1 MGLYAKYIFP
11 HILEYVMSSSILVDC
26 RKDTLLEVNG
36 EILEIGFGTGINLLY
51 YPAHVRKITGVDI
64 NINIH
69 SKAKAEKRLQ
79 SSHIKVDFYPLNA
92 ESLPF
97 PDHTFDTV
105 VSTFTLCSINDIH
118 RAFSE
123 IVRVLKPNGRFFF
136 SEHGL
141 SPDYQVQKWQ
151 HRLNPINKALSCG
164 CNLNRNIKELVES
177 CNLRILKLDQFY
189 LEKTPKIFGYM
200 YKGIA
205 TINPS

>member
-11 HILEYVMSSSILVDC
+11 HMLEYVMSSSILVDC
-26 RKDTLLEVNG
+26 RKDTLSEVKG
-36 EILEIGFGTGINLLY
+36 EILEIGFGTGMNLPY
-51 YPAHVRKITGVDI
+51 YPENVRRITGVDI

-69 SKAKAEKRLQ
+69 SKAEKRLK
-79 SSHIKVDFYPLNA
+79 SSHIQVDYYPINI
-92 ESLPF
+92 EYLPF
-97 PDHTFDTV
+97 PDNTFDTV
-105 VSTFTLCSINDIH
+105 VSTFTLCSIKDIH
-118 RAFSE
+118 RALSE
-123 IVRVLKPNGRFFF
+123 IARVLRPNGRFFF
-136 SEHGL
+136 AEHGL

-164 CNLNRNIKELVES
+164 CNLNRNIKELIGS
-177 CNLRILKLDQFY
+177 CNLKILKLDQFY

>member
-26 RKDTLLEVNG
+26 RKETLLDVKG
-36 EILEIGFGTGINLLY
+36 EILEIGFGTGMNLLY

-69 SKAKAEKRLQ
+69 SKAEKRLK
-79 SSHIKVDFYPLNA
+79 SSRIKVDHYPISA
-92 ESLPF
+92 EYLPF
-97 PDHTFDTV
+97 PDHAFDAV
-105 VSTFTLCSINDIH
+105 VSTFTLCSIKNIH
-118 RAFSE
+118 RALSE
-123 IVRVLKPNGRFFF
+123 ITRVLKLNGRFFF
-136 SEHGL
+136 AEHGL
-141 SPDYQVQKWQ
+141 SHDYQVQKWQ

>member
-26 RKDTLLEVNG
+26 RKDTLSDVKG
-36 EILEIGFGTGINLLY
+36 EILEIGFGTGMNLLY

-64 NINIH
+64 NINVH
-69 SKAKAEKRLQ
+69 SKAEKRLK
-79 SSHIKVDFYPLNA
+79 SSPIKVDYYPINA

-97 PDHTFDTV
+97 PDRTFDTV

-118 RAFSE
+118 QAMSE
-123 IVRVLKPNGRFFF
+123 IARILKPKGRFFF
-136 SEHGL
+136 AEHGL
-141 SPDYQVQKWQ
+141 SHDYQVQKWQ

>member
-1 MGLYAKYIFP
+1 MIERYACDAY
-11 HILEYVMSSSILVDC
+11 LLV
-26 RKDTLLEVNG
+26 K
-36 EILEIGFGTGINLLY
+36 EI
-51 YPAHVRKITGVDI
+51 A
-64 NINIH
+64 
-69 SKAKAEKRLQ
+69 
-79 SSHIKVDFYPLNA
+79 
-92 ESLPF
+92 
-97 PDHTFDTV
+97 
-105 VSTFTLCSINDIH
+105 
-118 RAFSE
+118 
-123 IVRVLKPNGRFFF
+123 RVLKLNGRFFF
-136 SEHGL
+136 AEHGL